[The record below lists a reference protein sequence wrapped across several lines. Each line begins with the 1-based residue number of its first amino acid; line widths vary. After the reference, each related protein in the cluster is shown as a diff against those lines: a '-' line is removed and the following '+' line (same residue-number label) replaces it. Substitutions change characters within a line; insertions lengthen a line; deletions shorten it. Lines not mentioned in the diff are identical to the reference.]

1 MAKHF
6 LYLTNDKL
14 IALVWKSG
22 AIVEREVFNSTDG
35 DSPQF
40 AEYLARHREMPTYVV
55 TDLIEED
62 FRVDTV
68 PHLRGGDQEAILGRK
83 LAQLYRATTY
93 RHAIVQDRE
102 AEGRRDD
109 RVLYHAVTNPDLLK
123 PWLTAVEQAEVPL
136 EGVFSSAVLSARLP
150 KELNVFFIHTLLVTI
165 VPDFGLRQTY
175 FQNKQVKF
183 SRLTPIAY
191 DGGQSVGA
199 LIAEE
204 TSRTWQYLDSLRY
217 FAGGESLE
225 ACIMVHA
232 PDREVIAEAIRT
244 YPLLKYRF
252 LDIGEVA
259 EKIKLKPA
267 PTSSHAEEVLV
278 HLFAQ
283 GSIENHFAEKEQMRF
298 ARYRRIKFGL
308 YGLTA
313 GLLAVGAAGAAF
325 NLYQTATM
333 SAVNDQRSQ
342 LVRSIQAEYQTI
354 SKTMAGQTNA
364 SDTVRDASLFFKT
377 QIRQQSPSPSGLLKD
392 LSTVWS
398 EFPEMRLLQAVWAPN
413 QEAEFVPLY
422 DPIAISATQ
431 SIRSEIR
438 LAPGTPPPAG
448 NVGLSALAFDADPAL
463 PGSKFEV
470 LVVDAAVTRFKGDYR
485 AAISQIERFALRLNQ
500 APNMKAE
507 VIKLPIDIKPTAIL
521 RANTVASDIGEA
533 NEVRFTL
540 KITRNRELI

>member
-150 KELNVFFIHTLLVTI
+150 KELNVFFTHTLLVTI

-259 EKIKLKPA
+259 AKIKLKPA

-298 ARYRRIKFGL
+298 GRYRRIKFGL

-313 GLLAVGAAGAAF
+313 GLLAIGAAGAGF
-325 NLYQTATM
+325 NLYQTAAT

-342 LVRSIQAEYQTI
+342 MVRSIQSEYQAI
-354 SKTMAGQTNA
+354 SKILATQTNA
-364 SDTVRDASLFFKT
+364 SETVRDSSVFYRT
-377 QIRQQSPSPSGLLKD
+377 QIRKQSASPSALLKD
-392 LSTVWS
+392 LAIIWAEFPEIRLIQTVWS
-398 EFPEMRLLQAVWAPN
+398 PS
-413 QEAEFVPLY
+413 QEPEFVPAY
-422 DPIAISATQ
+422 Q
-431 SIRSEIR
+431 SMAEVPAQRVRSEVKV
-438 LAPGTPPPAG
+438 AAGTQPVVV
-448 NVGLSALAFDADPAL
+448 NSAAIDADPPL

-470 LVVDAAVTRFKGDYR
+470 LIVEGAVTRFQGDYR
-485 AAISQIERFALRLNQ
+485 AAIAKIEQMADRIGR
-500 APNMKAE
+500 APNMKTE
-507 VIKLPIDIKPTAIL
+507 IIRLPIDVKPTANL
-521 RANTVASDIGEA
+521 RATTPLAAADETG
-533 NEVRFTL
+533 EVRFTL
-540 KITRNRELI
+540 KITRNREAS

>member
-40 AEYLARHREMPTYVV
+40 AEYLARLREMPTYVV

-68 PHLRGGDQEAILGRK
+68 PHLRGGDQEAILSRK
-83 LAQLYRATTY
+83 LSQLYRATTF

-109 RVLYHAVTNPDLLK
+109 RVLYHAVTNPDLLQ
-123 PWLTAVEQAEVPL
+123 PWLTALEKAEVPL

-150 KELNVFFIHTLLVTI
+150 KELNVFFTHTLLVTI

-217 FAGGESLE
+217 FAGGETLE

-232 PDREVIAEAIRT
+232 PDREVISEAIRT

-259 EKIKLKPA
+259 AKIKLKPA

-283 GSIENHFAEKEQMRF
+283 GSAENHFAEKEQMRF
-298 ARYRRIKFGL
+298 GRYRKIKIGL

-313 GLLAVGAAGAAF
+313 GLLAIGAAGAGF
-325 NLYQTATM
+325 NLYQTASA

-342 LVRSIQAEYQTI
+342 VVRSIQAEYQSI
-354 SKTMAGQTNA
+354 SKVMATQTNT
-364 SDTVRDASLFFKT
+364 SETVRDSSVFYRT
-377 QIRQQSPSPSGLLKD
+377 QIRRQTASPSVMLKD
-392 LSTVWS
+392 IAMVWS
-398 EFPEMRLLQAVWAPN
+398 EFPEMRLLQTIWAPN
-413 QEAEFVPLY
+413 QDAEFIPSYQTVAEASTQSVRSEVKVVAGTQP
-422 DPIAISATQ
+422 PIAGSGVA
-431 SIRSEIR
+431 
-438 LAPGTPPPAG
+438 
-448 NVGLSALAFDADPAL
+448 DADPLL

-470 LVVDAAVTRFKGDYR
+470 LIVDAAVMRFQGDYR
-485 AAISQIERFALRLNQ
+485 GAIAKIERLADRIGK
-500 APNMKAE
+500 ASNMKVE
-507 VIKLPIDIKPTAIL
+507 IIRFPIDVKPTAIL
-521 RANTVASDIGEA
+521 RANTSSATTPEVG
-533 NEVRFTL
+533 EVRFTM
-540 KITRNRELI
+540 KIIRNRGDS

>member
-1 MAKHF
+1 MAKLF
-6 LYLTNDKL
+6 LYLTNDKM
-14 IALVWKSG
+14 IALVWNSG
-22 AIVEREVFNSTDG
+22 AIVEREVFNATDG
-35 DSPQF
+35 DTAQF
-40 AEYLARHREMPTYVV
+40 AGYLARHREMRTYVV

-83 LAQLYRATTY
+83 LAQLYRATTF

-123 PWLTAVEQAEVPL
+123 PWLTALEEAEVPL

-150 KELNVFFIHTLLVTI
+150 KELNVFFTHTLLVTI

-191 DGGQSVGA
+191 DGGQSVGE

-217 FAGGESLE
+217 FAGGETLE

-259 EKIKLKPA
+259 AKIKLKPA

-283 GSIENHFAEKEQMRF
+283 GSVENHFAEKVQMRF
-298 ARYRRIKFGL
+298 GRYRRIKIGL

-313 GLLAVGAAGAAF
+313 GWLAIGAAGAGF
-325 NLYQTATM
+325 NLYQSATT

-342 LVRSIQAEYQTI
+342 MVRSVQNEYQTI
-354 SKTMAGQTNA
+354 SKAMAGQTNA
-364 SDTVRDASLFFKT
+364 SDTVRDASLFFRT
-377 QIRQQSPSPSGLLKD
+377 QIRQRSPSPSGLLKD
-392 LSTVWS
+392 LAVVWS

-413 QEAEFVPLY
+413 QDAGFVPLHESV
-422 DPIAISATQ
+422 PVSATQ
-431 SIRSEIR
+431 RVRSEIK
-438 LAPGTPPPAG
+438 LAPGTPPPVG
-448 NVGLSALAFDADPAL
+448 NTGVSAFAFDADPPL

-470 LVVDAAVTRFKGDYR
+470 LIVDASVIRFKGDYR
-485 AAISQIERFALRLNQ
+485 AAITEIERMAKRLNQ
-500 APNMKAE
+500 APNIQAE
-507 VIKLPIDIKPTAIL
+507 VMKLPIDVQPTAIL
-521 RANTVASDIGEA
+521 RANTVAPGAGET

-540 KITRNRELI
+540 KITRNREAA